1 MSLDNVPNLFQNE
14 GMIKAFL
21 DRTLK
26 SRLGIRLLAEH
37 HLALHS
43 EKVGFLFL
51 IKYLT

>member
-1 MSLDNVPNLFQNE
+1 MNEYYLFQNE

-26 SRLGIRLLAEH
+26 SRLGIRMLAEH

-43 EKVGFLFL
+43 EKVGL
-51 IKYLT
+51 ILQIHL